1 MKALRGIRPTLVVGL
16 LTCLIGLALLTGA
29 GLYYTYSLYAGSSLE
44 LLTVTEAEV
53 AQALSDKPP
62 QVESRLFDPAVAETA
77 GSPSQSPRF
86 AEAAA
91 EPPPSVRLA
100 EPSPEPLQTARSVF
114 PVSAYETVYPG
125 LQLHPKYWGDPL
137 WAGSEP
143 YPHVTTGLPSGF
155 RSVPSD
161 LPVTPA
167 SFGTMTRMTIPIIG
181 VDSGIKE
188 LEIIDLGDSR
198 AYENPDNVIGHIPRT
213 AAAGEVGNGWF
224 FGHLESPVRGEGNVF
239 RRLPDIPG
247 HLRDGDPVYVSLES
261 GAGTHLYQVT
271 STEVVHQDDLRLYGS
286 NEATIT
292 LVSCVPRLVYDH
304 RLLVTA
310 KLVGVSN

>member
-1 MKALRGIRPTLVVGL
+1 M
-16 LTCLIGLALLTGA
+16 TGA
-29 GLYYTYSLYAGSSLE
+29 GLYYTYSLYAGSNLE
-44 LLTVTEAEV
+44 HLTVTEAEV
-53 AQALSDKPP
+53 DRALSEKP
-62 QVESRLFDPAVAETA
+62 QRVETRLFEPVAAESTTGA
-77 GSPSQSPRF
+77 LQSPRLT
-86 AEAAA
+86 EAAA
-91 EPPPSVRLA
+91 EPLPSARLA
-100 EPSPEPLQTARSVF
+100 EPSPEPPQTARSVF

-125 LQLHPKYWGDPL
+125 LQLHPKYWGEPL
-137 WAGSEP
+137 WAGSDP

-161 LPVTPA
+161 LPVNPA

-198 AYENPDNVIGHIPRT
+198 AYENPDNIVGHIPQT
-213 AAAGEVGNGWF
+213 ATAGEVGNGWF

-271 STEVVHQDDLRLYGS
+271 STEVVYQDDLHLYS
-286 NEATIT
+286 SDEATIT

>member
-1 MKALRGIRPTLVVGL
+1 M
-16 LTCLIGLALLTGA
+16 TCLVGLALLTGA
-29 GLYYTYSLYAGSSLE
+29 GLYYTYSLYASSNLE
-44 LLTVTEAEV
+44 HLTVTEVEV
-53 AQALSDKPP
+53 GRALSEKPSR
-62 QVESRLFDPAVAETA
+62 VETRLFEPAIPEPTTGAL
-77 GSPSQSPRF
+77 QSPRL

-91 EPPPSVRLA
+91 EPPLSARPA
-100 EPSPEPLQTARSVF
+100 EPSPEPSQTALSVF
-114 PVSAYETVYPG
+114 PVSAYKTVYPG

-137 WAGSEP
+137 WAGIDP

-155 RSVPSD
+155 RSVRSD
-161 LPVTPA
+161 LPATPA

-188 LEIIDLGDSR
+188 LEIVDLGDSR
-198 AYENPDNVIGHIPRT
+198 AYENPDNIVGHIPRT

-261 GAGTHLYQVT
+261 SAGTHLYQVI
-271 STEVVHQDDLRLYGS
+271 STEVVHQDDLHLYGS
-286 NEATIT
+286 DEATIT

>member
-16 LTCLIGLALLTGA
+16 LTCLVGLALLTGA
-29 GLYYTYSLYAGSSLE
+29 GLYYTYSLYAGSNLE

-53 AQALSDKPP
+53 TQARSEKPLR
-62 QVESRLFDPAVAETA
+62 VETKLFEPVAPGA
-77 GSPSQSPRF
+77 LQSPRLT
-86 AEAAA
+86 EAAV
-91 EPPPSVRLA
+91 EPPPPARLA
-100 EPSPEPLQTARSVF
+100 EPSPEPPQTARSVF
-114 PVSAYETVYPG
+114 PVSAYQTVYPG
-125 LQLHPKYWGDPL
+125 LQLHPKYWGEPL
-137 WAGSEP
+137 WAGSDP

-188 LEIIDLGDSR
+188 LEIVDLGDSR
-198 AYENPDNVIGHIPRT
+198 AYENPDNVVGHIPQT
-213 AAAGEVGNGWF
+213 AAPGEVGNGWF

-261 GAGTHLYQVT
+261 SAGTHLYQVT
-271 STEVVHQDDLRLYGS
+271 STVVVHQDDLRLFGS
-286 NEATIT
+286 DEATIT